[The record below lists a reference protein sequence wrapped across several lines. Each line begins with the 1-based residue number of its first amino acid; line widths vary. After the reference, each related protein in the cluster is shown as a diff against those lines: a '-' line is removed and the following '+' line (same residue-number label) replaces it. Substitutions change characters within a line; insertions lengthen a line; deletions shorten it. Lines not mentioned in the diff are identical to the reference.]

1 MKASGGKESW
11 FLKIRMTNMT
21 NKQVFRAGLTG
32 LAGILLCTVSV
43 SFLAAQE
50 SNTAVYAAMKGAAKL
65 RMVQTNFAGDV
76 VSIIDPATNKVVGE
90 IPGIEMA
97 HGINVAKDN
106 SQIYVAQEST
116 ASLLVVDGKTLQI
129 TKRIPLSGSPNLVQL
144 TPDGKRMYVSI
155 NLRWDVVSNFP
166 QLQAEPSGGVDV
178 IDVASLEKI
187 KTISIPGGI
196 HDIYVTPD
204 GKYVV
209 AGANRNQ
216 VPACKCGV
224 SAPTNL
230 GSVIDTQTNE
240 IAWTFSMNPAASPM
254 AISKKPDGSTD
265 KIYAQNGGDNGFRV
279 IDFDTHV
286 VSSFVKL
293 PDIAPALQNR
303 GGSHG
308 IGITSDQ
315 KTLLVNSGRNS
326 AVYAYSLPDL
336 KLLGGAALS
345 GKGANWLVI
354 TPDDKT
360 VYVANPETNNVS
372 VVDIKSMKETAV
384 IPVGFAPSRNVM
396 WIAP

>member
-1 MKASGGKESW
+1 M
-11 FLKIRMTNMT
+11 MNMI
-21 NKQVFRAGLTG
+21 NKQMFLGGLTG
-32 LAGILLCTVSV
+32 LAGILLCTLAC

-50 SNTAVYAAMKGAAKL
+50 ANVAVYAAMKGNPKL
-65 RMVQTNFAGDV
+65 RLVQRNFAGDV
-76 VSIIDPATNKVVGE
+76 VSIIDPATNKVVAE

-106 SQIYVAQEST
+106 SKIYIAQEST

-178 IDVASLEKI
+178 IDTASLEKI
-187 KTISIPGGI
+187 KSISIPGGI
-196 HDIYVTPD
+196 HDLYITPD

-209 AGANRNQ
+209 AGANRNE

-230 GSVIDTQTNE
+230 GSVIDTQTDE

-315 KTLLVNSGRNS
+315 KTLLVNSSRNS
-326 AVYAYSLPDL
+326 TVYAFSLPDL
-336 KLLGGAALS
+336 KLLGGAPLS

-354 TPDDKT
+354 SPDDRT
-360 VYVANPETNNVS
+360 VYVANPQTNNVS
-372 VVDIKSMKETAV
+372 VVDIPSLKETAV
-384 IPVGFAPSRNVM
+384 IPVGFAPSRNTM

>member
-1 MKASGGKESW
+1 
-11 FLKIRMTNMT
+11 MT

-32 LAGILLCTVSV
+32 FAGILLCTVSV

-65 RMVQTNFAGDV
+65 RLVQTNFAGDV
-76 VSIIDPATNKVVGE
+76 VSIIDPATNKVVAE

-106 SQIYVAQEST
+106 SKIYIAQEST

-166 QLQAEPSGGVDV
+166 QLQAEPSGGIDI
-178 IDVASLEKI
+178 IDVATLEKV

-196 HDIYVTPD
+196 HDMYITPD
-204 GKYVV
+204 GKYVI

-224 SAPTNL
+224 SAATNL
-230 GSVIDTQTNE
+230 GSVIDAQTNE
-240 IAWTFSMNPAASPM
+240 VAWTWTMSPAASPM

-326 AVYAYSLPDL
+326 AVYAYALPDL
-336 KLLGGAALS
+336 KLLGGAQLS

-372 VVDIKSMKETAV
+372 VVDIATMKETGV
-384 IPVGFAPSRNVM
+384 IPVGFAPSRNTM
-396 WIAP
+396 WVAP

>member
-1 MKASGGKESW
+1 
-11 FLKIRMTNMT
+11 MTNMT
-21 NKQVFRAGLTG
+21 HKQVFLGGLTG
-32 LAGILLCTVSV
+32 LAGILLCTVS
-43 SFLAAQE
+43 SSYLAAQE
-50 SNTAVYAAMKGAAKL
+50 ANAAVYAAMKGNPKL
-65 RMVQTNFAGDV
+65 RLVQTNFAGDV
-76 VSIIDPATNKVVGE
+76 VSIIDPAANKVVAE

-116 ASLLVVDGKTLQI
+116 ASLLVVDGKTLQV
-129 TKRIPLSGSPNLVQL
+129 TKRVPLSGSPNLIQL

-178 IDVASLEKI
+178 LDAASFEKI

-196 HDIYVTPD
+196 HDMYLTPD

-209 AGANRNQ
+209 AGANRNE

-230 GSVIDTQTNE
+230 GYVIDTQTNE
-240 IAWTFSMNPAASPM
+240 IAWTWTMSPAASPM

-265 KIYAQNGGDNGFRV
+265 KIYAENGGDNGFRV
-279 IDFDTHV
+279 IDFDTHA
-286 VSSFVKL
+286 VSSFVKN
-293 PDIAPALQNR
+293 PDIAPALRNR

-336 KLLGGAALS
+336 KLIGGAPLS

-354 TPDDKT
+354 APDDKT

-372 VVDIKSMKETAV
+372 VVDIATMKETAV
-384 IPVGFAPSRNVM
+384 IPVGFAPSRNTM

>member
-1 MKASGGKESW
+1 
-11 FLKIRMTNMT
+11 MTN
-21 NKQVFRAGLTG
+21 NQVFRGALTA
-32 LAGILLCTVSV
+32 LAGILLCTVSP
-43 SFLAAQE
+43 SLLAAQE
-50 SNTAVYAAMKGAAKL
+50 ANAAVYAAMKGNPKL
-65 RMVQTNFAGDV
+65 RLVQTNFAGDAI
-76 VSIIDPATNKVVGE
+76 SIIDPATNKVVGE

-97 HGINVAKDN
+97 HGISVAKDN
-106 SQIYVAQEST
+106 SRIYVAQEST
-116 ASLLVVDGKTLQI
+116 ASLLVVDGKTLQV
-129 TKRIPLSGSPNLVQL
+129 TKRVPLSGSPNLIQL

-178 IDVASLEKI
+178 LDAASFEKI

-196 HDIYVTPD
+196 HDMYITPD

-209 AGANRNQ
+209 AGANRNE

-230 GSVIDTQTNE
+230 GYVIDTQTNE
-240 IAWTFSMNPAASPM
+240 IAWTWTMSPAASPM

-265 KIYAQNGGDNGFRV
+265 KIYAENGGDNGFRV
-279 IDFDTHV
+279 IDFDTHA
-286 VSSFVKL
+286 VSSFVKN
-293 PDIAPALQNR
+293 PDIAPALRNR

-315 KTLLVNSGRNS
+315 KTLLVNSGKNS

-336 KLLGGAALS
+336 KLLGGASLS
-345 GKGANWLVI
+345 GKGANWLTI
-354 TPDDKT
+354 NPDDKT

-372 VVDIKSMKETAV
+372 VVDIATMKEMTV
-384 IPVGFAPSRNVM
+384 IPVGFAPSRNTM
-396 WIAP
+396 WVAP

>member
-1 MKASGGKESW
+1 
-11 FLKIRMTNMT
+11 MTNMT
-21 NKQVFRAGLTG
+21 NKQVFRGALTA
-32 LAGILLCTVSV
+32 LAGILLCTVSP
-43 SFLAAQE
+43 SILAAQE
-50 SNTAVYAAMKGAAKL
+50 ANAAVYAAMKGNPKL
-65 RMVQTNFAGDV
+65 RLVQTNFAGDV
-76 VSIIDPATNKVVGE
+76 LSIIDPATNKVVGE

-97 HGINVAKDN
+97 HGITVAKDN

-116 ASLLVVDGKTLQI
+116 ASVLVVDGKTLQI

-144 TPDGKRMYVSI
+144 TPDGKRMYVAI

-166 QLQAEPSGGVDV
+166 QLQAEPGGGIDV
-178 IDVASLEKI
+178 IDTASLEKV
-187 KTISIPGGI
+187 KTIPIPGGI
-196 HDIYVTPD
+196 HDMYITPD

-209 AGANRNQ
+209 AGANRNE

-224 SAPTNL
+224 SAATNL
-230 GSVIDTQTNE
+230 GYVIDTRTNE
-240 IAWTFSMNPAASPM
+240 TAWTWTMSPAASPM

-315 KTLLVNSGRNS
+315 KTLLVDSGRNS

-336 KLLGGAALS
+336 KLIGSTHLS

-372 VVDIKSMKETAV
+372 AVDIATMKETAV
-384 IPVGFAPSRNVM
+384 IPVGFAPSRNTM
-396 WIAP
+396 WVSP

>member
-1 MKASGGKESW
+1 
-11 FLKIRMTNMT
+11 MT
-21 NKQVFRAGLTG
+21 NKQVFRGALTA
-32 LAGILLCTVSV
+32 LAGILLCTVSS
-43 SFLAAQE
+43 SFVAAQE
-50 SNTAVYAAMKGAAKL
+50 ANAAVYAAMKGNPKL
-65 RMVQTNFAGDV
+65 RLVQTNFAGDA
-76 VSIIDPATNKVVGE
+76 VSIIDPATNKVVGQ

-116 ASLLVVDGKTLQI
+116 ASVLVVDGKTLQV
-129 TKRIPLSGSPNLVQL
+129 TKRIPLSGSPNLIQL
-144 TPDGKRMYVSI
+144 TPDGKKMYVSI

-166 QLQAEPSGGVDV
+166 QLQAEMSGGVDV
-178 IDVASLEKI
+178 VDVASLTKI
-187 KTISIPGGI
+187 KSIAIPGGI
-196 HDIYVTPD
+196 HDMYLTPD

-209 AGANRNQ
+209 AGANRNE
-216 VPACKCGV
+216 VPLCKCGV

-230 GSVIDTQTNE
+230 AYVIDTRTDE
-240 IAWTFSMNPAASPM
+240 TAWTFSMSPAASPM

-265 KIYAQNGGDNGFRV
+265 KIYAQGGGNGFRV
-279 IDFDTHV
+279 VDFDTHV
-286 VSSFVKL
+286 VTSSVKN
-293 PDIAPALQNR
+293 PDIAPALQDR

-315 KTLLVNSGRNS
+315 KTLLVNSGQNRT
-326 AVYAYSLPDL
+326 VYAYSLPDL

-345 GKGANWLVI
+345 GKGLNWLAI
-354 TPDDKT
+354 APDDKT

-372 VVDIKSMKETAV
+372 VVDIATMKETAV